1 MNKVQNFVLIGFRM
15 AITSKNKSGLNSK
28 MVNKKYFV
36 SIIIS
41 TILLSGILL
50 IVYQDADAKSL
61 KDIKKKMKKMGN
73 KMEDLGDC
81 SKYNSFMMKK
91 AMEEG
96 KMFYANPDC
105 DEDEQEK
112 YDRLNSGE
120 MSDKEIESVLKKEAY
135 GDYYDDKDDIDNN
148 NDDDDDDNNIHSKS
162 LKTLKNIGNALEEL
176 GR

>member
-1 MNKVQNFVLIGFRM
+1 M
-15 AITSKNKSGLNSK
+15 AITSKNKSGLNYK

-36 SIIIS
+36 SIILA

-61 KDIKKKMKKMGN
+61 KDIKKKMKKIGN
-73 KMEDLGDC
+73 KMEDFGDC

-112 YDRLNSGE
+112 YDLLNSDDI
-120 MSDKEIESVLKKEAY
+120 SDQEKEKMLKEEAY
-135 GDYYDDKDDIDNN
+135 GDYYDDKDDNDN
-148 NDDDDDDNNIHSKS
+148 NDDDDDDDNDIHSKS
-162 LKTLKNIGNALEEL
+162 LKTVKNIGNALKEL